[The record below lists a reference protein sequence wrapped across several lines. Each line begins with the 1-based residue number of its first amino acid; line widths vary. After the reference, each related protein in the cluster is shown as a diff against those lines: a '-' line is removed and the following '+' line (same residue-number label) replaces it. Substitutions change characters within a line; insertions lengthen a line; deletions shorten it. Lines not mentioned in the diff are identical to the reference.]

1 VTVDEIVARCR
12 HEIDI
17 ITASFGRLSKT
28 DIATLVLT
36 AHLDG
41 QCDALESDDIMAGTP
56 DERVEYVRM
65 LRTVADRLQP
75 GAPHDR

>member
-1 VTVDEIVARCR
+1 MTVDEVVSHCR
-12 HEIDI
+12 HQIDV

-41 QCDALESDDIMAGTP
+41 QCDALESGPLRAATE
-56 DERVEYVRM
+56 DERADYVKS
-65 LRTVADRLQP
+65 LRAVADKLHEK
-75 GAPHDR
+75 GSA